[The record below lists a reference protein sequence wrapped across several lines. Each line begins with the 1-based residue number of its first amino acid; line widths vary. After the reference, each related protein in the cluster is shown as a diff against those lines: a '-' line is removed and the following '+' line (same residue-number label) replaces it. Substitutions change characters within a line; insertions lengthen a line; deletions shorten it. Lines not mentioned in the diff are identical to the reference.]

1 MYKDYVTFKNVKGYQ
16 DGDQKEKQYWKTAL
30 MASNIAAGCVGNMPN
45 AEISDFAIKKSIDI
59 LKKLNKEMGY

>member
-1 MYKDYVTFKNVKGYQ
+1 MYVDYLRYGNVAGNQ
-16 DGDQKEKQYWKTAL
+16 DIDQKQNQYWKTAL

-45 AEISDFAIKKSIDI
+45 AEIADFAIKKSIEI

>member
-1 MYKDYVTFKNVKGYQ
+1 MYKDYVAFKNVMGYQ
-16 DGDQKEKQYWKTAL
+16 DGDQKQNQYWQTAL

-45 AEISDFAIKKSIDI
+45 AEISDFAIKKSIEI